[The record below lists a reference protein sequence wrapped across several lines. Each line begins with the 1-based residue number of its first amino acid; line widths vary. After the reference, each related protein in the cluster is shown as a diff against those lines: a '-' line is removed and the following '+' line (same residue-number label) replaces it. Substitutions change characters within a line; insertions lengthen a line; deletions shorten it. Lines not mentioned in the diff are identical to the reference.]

1 MARVVES
8 VAPDFGERL
17 RWEKIVTKEMK
28 GALRY
33 GELSKSI
40 GRPAPVPSIF
50 INGKLAFE
58 QTPSREDLAGF
69 LEKLV
74 GYEQEKL
81 L

>member
-1 MARVVES
+1 MTRVVES

-17 RWEKIVTKEMK
+17 HWEKIVTKEMK

-50 INGKLAFE
+50 VNGRLVFE
-58 QTPSREDLAGF
+58 QTPSAEELEGF
-69 LEKLV
+69 LKKLIV
-74 GYEQEKL
+74 
-81 L
+81 

>member
-1 MARVVES
+1 MARLVES

-17 RWEKIVTKEMK
+17 QWEKVVTKEMK

-50 INGKLAFE
+50 INGKLVFE
-58 QTPSREDLAGF
+58 QTPSAEDLAGF
-69 LEKLV
+69 LEKLIV
-74 GYEQEKL
+74 
-81 L
+81 

>member
-8 VAPDFGERL
+8 VAPDFGERVH
-17 RWEKIVTKEMK
+17 WEKVVTKEMK

-33 GELSKSI
+33 AELSKSI

-50 INGKLAFE
+50 VNGKLVFE
-58 QTPSREDLAGF
+58 LTPGREELLAF

-74 GYEQEKL
+74 V
-81 L
+81 